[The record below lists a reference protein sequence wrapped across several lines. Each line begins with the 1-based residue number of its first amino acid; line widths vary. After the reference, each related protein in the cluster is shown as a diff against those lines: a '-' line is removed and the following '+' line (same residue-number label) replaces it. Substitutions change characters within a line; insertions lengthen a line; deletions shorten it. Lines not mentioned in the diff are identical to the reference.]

1 MNGDATATIGPGG
14 ASRASGLGPARDPAF
29 DRATA
34 LHVVAASLLAWLL
47 DACDFFIVL
56 FTLDDVAH
64 SFQVSLQSILL
75 APTLTLL
82 TRPIGAF
89 LCGHAA
95 DRYGRKPVMIATIVV
110 YSVIEILS
118 AFAPTVTV
126 FLFLRALFGVA
137 LGGEWG
143 VGTSLLMESIPRSWR
158 GTASGILQAGYPAG
172 YLLASLLFL
181 LLPVV
186 GWRGLFILG
195 GGALVAALYIWV
207 RVPESPEW
215 LQRHRQQGTD
225 AVRAPGLWS
234 IVRNNAALCL
244 FAVTLM
250 AAFNFMSHG
259 SQDLYPKVFLG
270 LERGLPHPTITLI
283 VVLYN
288 IAAIAGGLFFGV
300 LSQKIGRQY
309 SIALA
314 GILTLPFLPLWAL
327 SHSAFWLA
335 AGAVCIQFCVQGA
348 WGVVPA
354 YLSEL
359 SPPSVRA
366 TFPGLAYQCGN
377 LIAAG
382 NALLQTWIAAFLGTG
397 LAPALM
403 LTVGG
408 AATVVV
414 TLILLN
420 ATRYARSRPIG

>member
-1 MNGDATATIGPGG
+1 MDNTTDAFAARSPQMLPGHDVATA
-14 ASRASGLGPARDPAF
+14 R
-29 DRATA
+29 
-34 LHVVAASLLAWLL
+34 HVVVASLLAWML

-56 FTLDDVAH
+56 FTLDDVAR
-64 SFQVSLQSILL
+64 SFGVSLESVLL

-89 LCGHAA
+89 ICGRAA
-95 DRYGRKPVMIATIVV
+95 DRYGRKPVMITTIIV
-110 YSVIEILS
+110 YSVIEVLS
-118 AFAPTVTV
+118 AFAPTLAT
-126 FLFLRALFGVA
+126 FLFLRTLFGIA

-143 VGTSLLMESIPRSWR
+143 VGTSLIMESVPVSWR
-158 GTASGILQAGYPAG
+158 GMASGILQAGYPAG
-172 YLLASLLFL
+172 YLLASLVFL
-181 LLPVV
+181 LLPVL

-195 GGALVAALYIWV
+195 GSALFSALYIWI

-215 LQRHRQQGTD
+215 LARQRHGGAT
-225 AVRAPGLWS
+225 APATAGLWPV
-234 IVRNNAALCL
+234 IRGNVALCV

-270 LERGLPHPTITLI
+270 LERRLSHPSITLI

-288 IAAIAGGLFFGV
+288 IAAIVGGLFFGM
-300 LSQKIGRQY
+300 LSQRIGRQY

-314 GILTLPFLPLWAL
+314 ALLTLPLLPLWTL
-327 SHSAFWLA
+327 PHSTVWLTV
-335 AGAVCIQFCVQGA
+335 GAVCIQFCIQGA

-377 LIAAG
+377 LIAAS
-382 NALLQTWIAAFLGTG
+382 NALLQASVASFLGTG

-408 AATVVV
+408 GAVVV
-414 TLILLN
+414 LTLTLLN
-420 ATRYARSRPIG
+420 ARRNHGGETSGVS